1 MKGFVENPHVHDLVP
16 ESVKKIFITVSFF
29 ILQKKRKTEKKK
41 KNFYPVPPPNYV
53 RQNSVWLFAVY
64 QTGNSINTAV
74 LG

>member
-41 KNFYPVPPPNYV
+41 KIFIPFHRQITYVNIKCVAFCSVPN
-53 RQNSVWLFAVY
+53 RK
-64 QTGNSINTAV
+64 
-74 LG
+74 